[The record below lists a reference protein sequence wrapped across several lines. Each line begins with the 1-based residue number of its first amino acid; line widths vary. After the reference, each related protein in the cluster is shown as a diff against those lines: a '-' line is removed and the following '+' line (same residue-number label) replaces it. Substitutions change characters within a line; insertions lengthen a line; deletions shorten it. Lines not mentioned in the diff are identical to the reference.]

1 MPNVNDLEEAP
12 RKELHVFYVLD
23 TSGSMSGSVGGSNN
37 ESNSGSKISV
47 LNHCM
52 EETVDALKDLA
63 KNNAD
68 AKLKIAVLEF
78 NSGCRWV
85 TVNGPEYLEGG
96 FIWDDLSAG
105 GLTDIGAALTELNS
119 KLDKH
124 AFLSSMTGAYMPVI
138 IFMTDGHATDNYEE
152 ALEEIR
158 NNRWFRKA
166 IKIGFAV
173 GEDSDV
179 DLSMIASIVGNSEA
193 VIKTTDLSLFSRLME
208 FVSVTS
214 SMLVSQSSTTKTEPT
229 GATIVKM
236 AKESGE
242 MADKEVAHIPESEY
256 NPEPKS
262 EPEPTGDWEDD
273 EDW

>member
-1 MPNVNDLEEAP
+1 MPNVNSLEESP

-23 TSGSMSGSVGGSNN
+23 TSGSMSGSVGGKNG
-37 ESNSGSKISV
+37 GSKISV

-52 EETVDALKDLA
+52 EETVDALRDLA

-85 TVNGPEYLEGG
+85 TVNGPEYLEGD

-119 KLDKH
+119 KLSKH

-138 IFMTDGHATDNYEE
+138 IFMTDGHATDNYQE

-158 NNRWFRKA
+158 NNRWFRRA

-193 VIKTTDLSLFSRLME
+193 VIRTTDLALFGRLMK

-214 SMLVSQSSTTKTEPT
+214 SMLVSQPSTKKTEPT
-229 GATIVKM
+229 GADIVKR

-242 MADKEVAHIPESEY
+242 ITEKEVPHIPKVKY
-256 NPEPKS
+256 NPEPKP